1 MFFENV
7 GSYMT
12 FTSIIYI
19 YFFSLRY
26 GKISVEVL
34 KSDIMS
40 LHRGMHCAVI
50 IINFEQWMA
59 CDAIDFMLFLCR

>member
-7 GSYMT
+7 GSYMN
-12 FTSIIYI
+12 FTSIIYF
-19 YFFSLRY
+19 FFSLRY
-26 GKISVEVL
+26 GKNAVEVL
-34 KSDIMS
+34 KSEIMS

-59 CDAIDFMLFLCR
+59 CDAIDFVIFM